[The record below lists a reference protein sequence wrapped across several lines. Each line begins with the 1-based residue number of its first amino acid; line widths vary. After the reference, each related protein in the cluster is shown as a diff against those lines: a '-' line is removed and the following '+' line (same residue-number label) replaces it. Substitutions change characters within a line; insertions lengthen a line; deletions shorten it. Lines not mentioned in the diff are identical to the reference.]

1 MFTTILLTVVLAAAF
16 FSAENIVTVIIGGLA
31 SMGISQW
38 LKNSTGAYGP
48 AMLILA
54 VIVSVIV
61 GFAALVVSS
70 FWSGQSIDWSNLPH
84 YGTQL
89 FALATIGYNLFL
101 KDNDE

>member
-70 FWSGQSIDWSNLPH
+70 FWSGHRLEQ
-84 YGTQL
+84 
-89 FALATIGYNLFL
+89 FAALRHTALRTGDDRLQPVS
-101 KDNDE
+101 EGQR